1 METKPR
7 LMPLLPLRG
16 MLVFPGMIINLD
28 VGRERSIHAVEAA
41 MTSDKQILLVSQKEA
56 VTMEP
61 GQKDLFKYGVIAEIK
76 QLLKLPS
83 GALRI
88 LVEGLARAKVET
100 IIEAPAVDT
109 YFQAN
114 ALPMD
119 SVVSEDNE
127 VEALRRMLIETF
139 EQWII
144 ASKKVNSEVLL
155 TFKDQTDPGRVADM
169 IAGYLS
175 INIEEKEQL
184 LEAVDVKERMNKLYT
199 YLCKELEI
207 AGLEKN
213 ISQQVRKQIEQNQ
226 KEYYLREQMKAINKE
241 LGEGDERQA
250 EIDEY
255 KKQMSELDLPAEV
268 VEKINKEL
276 DRLYKMPP
284 MMAES
289 AVIRNYID
297 VLLSLPWGKFTE
309 DNFDLEVAAKVLD
322 KDHYGLEKV
331 KERILEYLAVRAL
344 TKQSK
349 GPILCLV
356 GPPGVGKTS
365 LAHSV
370 ARAIERKFTRVSL
383 GGVRDEAEIR
393 GHRKTYVGAM
403 PGRIITAFK
412 AAGVKNPLML
422 LDEIDKI
429 SSDYKGDTASALLEV
444 LDSEQNSHF
453 VDHYIELPTDLS
465 QVLFIATANDLSTVS
480 RPLLDRMEIIEV
492 SSYTKNE
499 KLHIAKEHLVPKQL
513 EKNGLMAKQL
523 KFSDKALESMIDGYT
538 REAGVRS
545 LEREIAKVCRK
556 AVRQLYHGNGELN
569 EEVKS
574 IRITDKNLKDFLGKV
589 KFKPENIHKK
599 NEVGIVR
606 GLAWTSVG
614 GDTLEIEVNTM
625 PGKGELILTG
635 QMGDVMQESARIA
648 LTYVRSITSGR
659 KYKVE
664 QEYFDTHS
672 IHLHI
677 PEGAVPKDGP
687 SAGVTMTTA
696 MLSAVTGIP
705 VHADVAM
712 TGEVTLRGR
721 VLPIGGLKEKLL
733 AAKTAGMK
741 KVLVP
746 SENRSDVEEFD
757 EEITGGMEIV
767 FVSEMKQVLEHALV
781 PGNQDK

>member
-1 METKPR
+1 MKR
-7 LMPLLPLRG
+7 LSNGLLP
-16 MLVFPGMIINLD
+16 
-28 VGRERSIHAVEAA
+28 A
-41 MTSDKQILLVSQKEA
+41 
-56 VTMEP
+56 
-61 GQKDLFKYGVIAEIK
+61 
-76 QLLKLPS
+76 
-83 GALRI
+83 
-88 LVEGLARAKVET
+88 
-100 IIEAPAVDT
+100 
-109 YFQAN
+109 
-114 ALPMD
+114 
-119 SVVSEDNE
+119 
-127 VEALRRMLIETF
+127 
-139 EQWII
+139 
-144 ASKKVNSEVLL
+144 KKVNSEVLL

-393 GHRKTYVGAM
+393 GHRRTYIGAM
-403 PGRIITAFK
+403 PGRIIHGMQTS
-412 AAGVKNPLML
+412 GCMNPVFL
-422 LDEIDKI
+422 LDEIDKMA
-429 SSDYKGDTASALLEV
+429 SD
-444 LDSEQNSHF
+444 
-453 VDHYIELPTDLS
+453 
-465 QVLFIATANDLSTVS
+465 
-480 RPLLDRMEIIEV
+480 
-492 SSYTKNE
+492 
-499 KLHIAKEHLVPKQL
+499 
-513 EKNGLMAKQL
+513 
-523 KFSDKALESMIDGYT
+523 FSG
-538 REAGVRS
+538 G
-545 LEREIAKVCRK
+545 
-556 AVRQLYHGNGELN
+556 
-569 EEVKS
+569 
-574 IRITDKNLKDFLGKV
+574 IR
-589 KFKPENIHKK
+589 
-599 NEVGIVR
+599 
-606 GLAWTSVG
+606 
-614 GDTLEIEVNTM
+614 
-625 PGKGELILTG
+625 
-635 QMGDVMQESARIA
+635 
-648 LTYVRSITSGR
+648 
-659 KYKVE
+659 
-664 QEYFDTHS
+664 
-672 IHLHI
+672 
-677 PEGAVPKDGP
+677 
-687 SAGVTMTTA
+687 
-696 MLSAVTGIP
+696 
-705 VHADVAM
+705 
-712 TGEVTLRGR
+712 LRLCWR
-721 VLPIGGLKEKLL
+721 Y
-733 AAKTAGMK
+733 
-741 KVLVP
+741 
-746 SENRSDVEEFD
+746 
-757 EEITGGMEIV
+757 
-767 FVSEMKQVLEHALV
+767 
-781 PGNQDK
+781 

>member
-175 INIEEKEQL
+175 INIEEKEQM

-365 LAHSV
+365 PGTFGCQSD
-370 ARAIERKFTRVSL
+370 RA
-383 GGVRDEAEIR
+383 
-393 GHRKTYVGAM
+393 
-403 PGRIITAFK
+403 
-412 AAGVKNPLML
+412 
-422 LDEIDKI
+422 
-429 SSDYKGDTASALLEV
+429 
-444 LDSEQNSHF
+444 
-453 VDHYIELPTDLS
+453 
-465 QVLFIATANDLSTVS
+465 
-480 RPLLDRMEIIEV
+480 
-492 SSYTKNE
+492 
-499 KLHIAKEHLVPKQL
+499 
-513 EKNGLMAKQL
+513 
-523 KFSDKALESMIDGYT
+523 
-538 REAGVRS
+538 
-545 LEREIAKVCRK
+545 
-556 AVRQLYHGNGELN
+556 
-569 EEVKS
+569 
-574 IRITDKNLKDFLGKV
+574 
-589 KFKPENIHKK
+589 
-599 NEVGIVR
+599 
-606 GLAWTSVG
+606 
-614 GDTLEIEVNTM
+614 
-625 PGKGELILTG
+625 
-635 QMGDVMQESARIA
+635 
-648 LTYVRSITSGR
+648 
-659 KYKVE
+659 
-664 QEYFDTHS
+664 
-672 IHLHI
+672 
-677 PEGAVPKDGP
+677 
-687 SAGVTMTTA
+687 
-696 MLSAVTGIP
+696 
-705 VHADVAM
+705 
-712 TGEVTLRGR
+712 
-721 VLPIGGLKEKLL
+721 
-733 AAKTAGMK
+733 
-741 KVLVP
+741 
-746 SENRSDVEEFD
+746 
-757 EEITGGMEIV
+757 
-767 FVSEMKQVLEHALV
+767 
-781 PGNQDK
+781 